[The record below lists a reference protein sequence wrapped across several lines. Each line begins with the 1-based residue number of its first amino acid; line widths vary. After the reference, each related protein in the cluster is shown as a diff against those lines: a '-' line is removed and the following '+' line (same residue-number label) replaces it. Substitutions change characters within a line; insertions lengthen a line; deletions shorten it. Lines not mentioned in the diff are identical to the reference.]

1 MKLKRE
7 GEGLR
12 LTPAQEPR
20 QSRAMS
26 SSPDI
31 FEGFPRGVFTTGEQ
45 QRSLEQQVMPRA
57 GFLPTAAVRR
67 SQLLSFDPNKIFLG
81 VINGD
86 VQASATLGRN
96 QVQNGQAIGFGDDTH
111 AVTIAG
117 NRSGKGRSSIIPT
130 LLSYAGSALVPDLK
144 GELATIT
151 ASARVAA
158 GHIVA
163 IADPFDIVRGPARQ
177 WRARFNPLSILKA
190 GSPTLIE
197 DAGLIADALV
207 VQGNTQD
214 PHWDESARALIEGV
228 VLFVAT
234 DQLFDG
240 QRTLAVVRDLLAGQA
255 RAGGQTGMDVL
266 AEQMRANNAR
276 DHYVRQAII
285 DAAEDFFDKPDE
297 ERGSVLSNTRRH
309 LRFLSYPQIRA
320 NVSGH
325 DFDLSDLKPTNG
337 GKPATIYLCLPA
349 MRMGTCNRWFR
360 LFVNLALA
368 EMEKVQIKPNPPVLF
383 CLDEFPVLGHMQALE
398 NAAGQVA
405 GFGVKLWIIIQD
417 IGQLKAL
424 YKERWQTFIGNAG
437 LLQMFGLNDLDTL
450 EWISKRLG
458 TTSLI
463 VRNKSEV
470 SDRDATSSGRLGASW
485 SLQTQPLMTIDELA
499 QLFGRFDPLCRQLV
513 IVSGF
518 DPIVLQ
524 RVNYDSHTL
533 FSGRFDAPAF

>member
-1 MKLKRE
+1 
-7 GEGLR
+7 
-12 LTPAQEPR
+12 
-20 QSRAMS
+20 MS
-26 SSPDI
+26 SPQDI
-31 FEGFPRGVFTTGEQ
+31 FEGFPRGVFTTGER

-57 GFLPTAAVRR
+57 GFLPIAAVRR
-67 SQLLSFDPNKIFLG
+67 SRLLSFDSNKIFLG
-81 VINGD
+81 VIDGD
-86 VQASATLGRN
+86 VQASAALGRN
-96 QVQNGQAIGFGDDTH
+96 QVQNGQSIGFGDDTH

-130 LLSYAGSALVPDLK
+130 LLSYAGSALVPDVK

-158 GHIVA
+158 GHAVS
-163 IADPFDIVRGPARQ
+163 IADPFDIVRGPARR

-197 DAGLIADALV
+197 DVGLIADALV
-207 VQGNTQD
+207 VPGNTQD

-240 QRTLAVVRDLLAGQA
+240 QRTLAMVRDLLAGQA

-276 DHYVRQAII
+276 DLYVRQAII

-320 NVSGH
+320 NVSGN

-524 RVNYDSHTL
+524 RVNYDSHHL